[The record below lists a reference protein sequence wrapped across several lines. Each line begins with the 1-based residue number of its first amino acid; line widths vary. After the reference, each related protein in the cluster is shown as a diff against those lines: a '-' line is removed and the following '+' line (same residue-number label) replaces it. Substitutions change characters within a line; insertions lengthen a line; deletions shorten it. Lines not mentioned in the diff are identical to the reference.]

1 MPEAIKTYVRWIDR
15 INYRVG
21 RFAMYLLFALMA
33 VMLWSSAS
41 KVAHLPANWTLETA
55 QFIFVAY
62 YLLGAPYSMQLDSNV
77 RMDLLYGRLSQ
88 RNKVLWDVFTI
99 FALLFYLGVMLYGA
113 IDSTAY
119 AISIN
124 ERSPTAWRPP
134 LWPIKLVTCL
144 AFALL
149 LLQTIA
155 HFFRDL
161 AALRNEA
168 L

>member
-1 MPEAIKTYVRWIDR
+1 MPEAIKSYVSWVERVNR
-15 INYRVG
+15 RVG

-41 KVAHLPANWTLETA
+41 KIAHLPANWTLETA
-55 QFIFVAY
+55 QFLFVAY

-77 RMDLLYGRLSQ
+77 RMDLLYGRLSRRRQ
-88 RNKVLWDVFTI
+88 VQWDIFTI
-99 FALLFYLGVMLYGA
+99 FALVFYLGVMLYGA
-113 IDSTAY
+113 IDSTIY
-119 AISIN
+119 AFSIN

-134 LWPIKLVTCL
+134 LWPIKLVTCV
-144 AFALL
+144 AFTLL
-149 LLQTIA
+149 LLQAIA

-161 AALRNEA
+161 AALRNES